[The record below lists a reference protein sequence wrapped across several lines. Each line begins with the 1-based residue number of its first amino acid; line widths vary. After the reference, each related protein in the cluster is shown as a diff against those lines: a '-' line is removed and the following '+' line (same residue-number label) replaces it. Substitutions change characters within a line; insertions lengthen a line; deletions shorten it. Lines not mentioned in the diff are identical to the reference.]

1 MRLLFVVDK
10 LKNSLINIG
19 FTIIYSNLF
28 CNIGHWIPMNYFAS
42 SLVDVVEL
50 KHVYQIKIQY

>member
-10 LKNSLINIG
+10 LKNSLIKIG
-19 FTIIYSNLF
+19 FTIIYSSLF
-28 CNIGHWIPMNYFAS
+28 CNTGHWTSMNYFAS
-42 SLVDVVEL
+42 SPVDVVEL